1 MLLLCIR
8 ITKSLDKFQ
17 TTQSSSLIYSSEAT
31 GMGINIQI
39 YDAAHQY
46 GLDNMDVNTAFKAFN
61 EGIYGE
67 ETSISFSWSGGL
79 LPGQSGEITQIFSGG
94 FTVKRAIQN
103 IDGLTAKITLE
114 SVYRTETNEL
124 LIQTDGDKVFN
135 FPNLG
140 NALEENNVFFDD
152 DTLIG
157 NNFNNT
163 LRGYVGNDSINGN
176 DGIDTVYL
184 SGFVDNSTITV
195 NSSNSITINGNDGT
209 DNLINIERIQ
219 FDDQKLAFDLNG
231 NAGNVAKMI
240 GAIFGKD
247 ALAIESNTG
256 TFLSLLDNG
265 LSYPNL
271 IEQALVSKLGNSF
284 SNADEVKLLYQ
295 NLLGVE
301 PSDSELEF
309 WTNTISSGEY
319 TQTSLALMAAD
330 TVINQQNI
338 DLTNLAKTGL
348 SYADPDLVIVLSNQN
363 HIDSLLGNYKWGGG
377 AGTGATIN
385 YSFRSEA
392 SNYSTDDVL
401 GYGPSDGT
409 GEPWQSDSSFLTV
422 LEIEGIKSS
431 LEAWSEVANL
441 RLTEITDSASVSGDI
456 RFSTLPE
463 TTNSITYQPEPSTRG
478 GDVWLPISSDLNTST
493 KGTYGYTTFLRE
505 TGHALGLDHPNEG
518 RVTADSSIDALP
530 HSILSKRDYIGD
542 SLDNKRDIL
551 YPTTPM
557 LNDIAAIQYLY
568 GANVNTRS
576 DDTIYRWE
584 PDQVIYETIWDGD
597 GIDTIDWSNQT
608 TVANINLTEGGW
620 SNLGP
625 DRWNGQTSTDEN
637 LAIAFNA
644 VIENANGG
652 LASDVLTGNDAD
664 NILNGGD
671 GDDELHGGNGAD
683 TFDLDNNFRA
693 GNDAMYGGAGDD
705 TYIVD
710 SLLDT
715 VIELPDEGVDLI
727 FSSETYS
734 IADID
739 NVENLY
745 LFGSA
750 SINATGNA
758 LANELRGNT
767 NDNILDSG
775 EGNDSLI
782 GSPGNDQLNG
792 GEGVDLAVYLGI
804 RDDYV
809 ITTSDSSWSIESK
822 VVDGEDGDVDILTD
836 IERLKFVDTSIAFD
850 LDSNAGVVA
859 KIIGA
864 VFGKATLEKKDLVG
878 IGLNLIDD
886 DVDYTALMELALDA
900 KLGSGYTNSA
910 EVALLYQNLTGV
922 KPLEPDLN
930 FWTNTIETG
939 QFTQTSLAIFAAD
952 HEINTTNIDLVG
964 LTQTGIEYI

>member
-1 MLLLCIR
+1 
-8 ITKSLDKFQ
+8 
-17 TTQSSSLIYSSEAT
+17 
-31 GMGINIQI
+31 MGINIQI
-39 YDAAHQY
+39 HDAAHQY
-46 GLDNMDVNTAFKAFN
+46 GLDNMNVSTAFKVFN
-61 EGIYGE
+61 AGIYGE
-67 ETSISFSWSGGL
+67 EISSSFSWSGKL
-79 LPGQSGEITQIFSGG
+79 LPGQSGEITQVFSGG
-94 FTVKRAIQN
+94 FTIKRDIQN

-124 LIQTDGDKVFN
+124 LIQTDGEKVFN
-135 FPNLG
+135 LPNSG
-140 NALEENNVFFDD
+140 NALEENNIFFADD
-152 DTLIG
+152 ILIG
-157 NNFNNT
+157 NNFDNS
-163 LRGYVGNDSINGN
+163 LRGYAGDDWINGN

-184 SGFVDNSTITV
+184 SGFVDDSTISV
-195 NSSNSITINGNDGT
+195 NSSNSITINGKDGT
-209 DNLINIERIQ
+209 DTLINIERIQ
-219 FDDQKLAFDLNG
+219 FDDQQLAFDLDG
-231 NAGNVAKMI
+231 NAGTVAKMI
-240 GAIFGKD
+240 GAVFGKE

-256 TFLSLLDNG
+256 TFLSLLDSG
-265 LSYPNL
+265 SSYPDL
-271 IEQALVSKLGNSF
+271 IELALVLKLGNSF

-319 TQTSLALMAAD
+319 TQTSLALMAAE
-330 TVINQQNI
+330 TMINQQNI
-338 DLTNLAKTGL
+338 DLTNLAKIGL
-348 SYADPDLVIVLSNQN
+348 SYADAIELSNQN

-377 AGTGATIN
+377 AGTAATIS

-392 SNYSTDDVL
+392 SNYSTDEVL

-409 GEPWQSDSSFLTV
+409 GEPWQSDSSFLTS

-431 LEAWSEVANL
+431 LEAWSEVANI
-441 RLTEITDSASVSGDI
+441 RLTEVVDSASVSGDI

-463 TTNSITYQPEPSTRG
+463 TTSSITYQPESSTRG
-478 GDVWLPISSDLNTST
+478 GDVWLPISNDLNTST

-530 HSILSKRDYIGD
+530 LTILSKRDYIGD

-608 TVANINLTEGGW
+608 TVANINLTEGVW

-625 DRWNGQTSTDEN
+625 DRWNGQTNTNEN
-637 LAIAFNA
+637 LAIAFNT

-652 LASDVLTGNDAD
+652 LASDVLTGNDAN

-671 GDDELHGGNGAD
+671 GDDELHGGIGAD
-683 TFDLDNNFRA
+683 TFDLDNNLRA
-693 GNDAMYGGAGDD
+693 GNDVMYGGAGDD
-705 TYIVD
+705 TYIID

-727 FSSETYS
+727 YSTETYS

-745 LFGSA
+745 LFGPA

-767 NDNILDSG
+767 NDNILDGG

-792 GEGVDLAVYLGI
+792 GEGIDLAVYFGI
-804 RDDYV
+804 VDDYV
-809 ITTSDSSWSIESK
+809 ITTSDSSWSIERK
-822 VVDGEDGDVDILTD
+822 VDGDDEGDVDILSN

-850 LDSNAGVVA
+850 LDDNAGVVA

-864 VFGKATLEKKDLVG
+864 VFGKATLEEKDLVG
-878 IGLNLIDD
+878 IGLNLIDNG
-886 DVDYTALMELALDA
+886 VDYTALMKLALDE

-910 EVALLYQNLTGV
+910 EVTLLYQNLTGV
-922 KPLEPDLN
+922 KPLEPDLD
-930 FWTNTIETG
+930 FWTNTIEMG

>member
-1 MLLLCIR
+1 
-8 ITKSLDKFQ
+8 
-17 TTQSSSLIYSSEAT
+17 
-31 GMGINIQI
+31 MGINIQI
-39 YDAAHQY
+39 HDAAHQY
-46 GLDNMDVNTAFKAFN
+46 GLDNMDVNVAFKALN
-61 EGIYGE
+61 EGIYGDE
-67 ETSISFSWSGGL
+67 ISSSFSWNGKL
-79 LPGQSGEITQIFSGG
+79 LPGQSGEITQVFSGG
-94 FTVKRAIQN
+94 FTVKRDIQN

-124 LIQTDGDKVFN
+124 LIQTDGEKIFN
-135 FPNLG
+135 FPNFG
-140 NALEENNVFFDD
+140 NALEENNVFFGD

-157 NNFNNT
+157 NSYNNT
-163 LRGYVGNDSINGN
+163 LRGYAGDDWINGS
-176 DGIDTVYL
+176 DGIDTAYL

-195 NSSNSITINGNDGT
+195 NNSNSITINGIDGT
-209 DNLINIERIQ
+209 DTLIDIERIQ
-219 FDDQKLAFDLNG
+219 FDDQKLAFDLDG

-247 ALAIESNTG
+247 ALAIQSNTG
-256 TFLSLLDNG
+256 TFLSLHDNG
-265 LSYPNL
+265 LSYPDL
-271 IEQALVSKLGNSF
+271 VEQALITKLGNSF
-284 SNADEVKLLYQ
+284 SNADEVKLLYK

-301 PSDSELEF
+301 PSASELEF

-338 DLTNLAKTGL
+338 DLKSLMKTGL
-348 SYADPDLVIVLSNQN
+348 NYADPNLVIALSNQN
-363 HIDSLLGNYKWGGG
+363 HIDSLLGNHKWGGG
-377 AGTGATIN
+377 AGTGATIS

-392 SNYSTDDVL
+392 SSYSTDDVL
-401 GYGPSDGT
+401 GYGPTDGA
-409 GEPWQSDSSFLTV
+409 GEPWQSDSSFLTT

-431 LEAWSEVANL
+431 LEAWSEIANI
-441 RLTEITDSASVSGDI
+441 RLVEITDSVSASGDI

-463 TTNSITYQPEPSTRG
+463 ITNSITYQPEPTARG

-493 KGTYGYTTFLRE
+493 KGSYGYTTFLRE

-518 RVTADSSIDALP
+518 RETADTTIDALP
-530 HSILSKRDYIGD
+530 FSILSKRDYIGD

-568 GANVNTRS
+568 GANLNTRS
-576 DDTIYRWE
+576 GDTIYSWE
-584 PDQVIYETIWDGD
+584 PGQIIYETIWDGD

-608 TVANINLTEGGW
+608 TVANINLTEGVW

-625 DRWNGQTSTDEN
+625 NRWNGQTNTNEN

-652 LASDVLTGNDAD
+652 LANDVLTGNDAN

-671 GDDELHGGNGAD
+671 GDDELHGGAGAD
-683 TFDLDNNFRA
+683 TFDIDSSLRA

-705 TYIVD
+705 TYIID
-710 SLLDT
+710 SQLDT

-727 FSSETYS
+727 FSAETYS
-734 IADID
+734 IANID
-739 NVENLY
+739 NVEDLY

-750 SINATGNA
+750 PINATGNA

-767 NDNILDSG
+767 NNNILDGG
-775 EGNDSLI
+775 EGNDALI
-782 GSPGNDQLNG
+782 GGLGNDQLNG
-792 GEGVDLAVYLGI
+792 GEGIDSAVYLGI
-804 RDDYV
+804 KDDYIV
-809 ITTSDSSWSIESK
+809 TTSDSSWSVTRK
-822 VVDGEDGDVDILTD
+822 VDEEEEDGDVDILSS

-850 LDSNAGVVA
+850 LDNNAGVVA

-864 VFGKATLEKKDLVG
+864 VFGKASLEKTDLVG
-878 IGLNLIDD
+878 IGLSLIDD
-886 DVDYTALMELALDA
+886 GVDYTALMKLALDE
-900 KLGSGYTNSA
+900 KLGNGYTNAA
-910 EVALLYQNLTGV
+910 EVALLYQNLTGT
-922 KPLEPDLN
+922 KPSEPDLD
-930 FWTNTIETG
+930 FWVNTIETG
-939 QFTQTSLAIFAAD
+939 QYNQTSLAIFAAD